1 MKVEVLSGGTRV
13 TLPGGEIVYGVP
25 LDSDKYRATARDLGY
40 GDDTLAMCRDHDP
53 IHAALCEWLGVP
65 SHALREAAGLPRDAK
80 LALLEEAAVL
90 AVHKFMRAAGRAL
103 TPAGLP

>member
-1 MKVEVLSGGTRV
+1 VKIEVLPAGTRI
-13 TLPGGEIVYGVP
+13 TLPGGEVVYGAP
-25 LDSDKYRATARDLGY
+25 IDSNKYRATARDLGY

-53 IHAALCEWLGVP
+53 THAALCEWLDVP

-90 AVHKFMRAAGRAL
+90 AVQKFMRAAGAS
-103 TPAGLP
+103 LPHS